1 MKLYGEI
8 AVAKQIKAALHLRR
22 EKKSLDL
29 SKLSLVFSELSNP
42 AILNS
47 GGGGYS
53 NSRYSYFAA
62 RAVDVF
68 EFRRS
73 QTNLRQ
79 QLDTIFS
86 KYKFAGS
93 QEEVPKNMFTGGWIG
108 YFAYELK
115 DYFEKLPNTH
125 SDFLDLPLIH
135 LCFYDSFVCWD
146 SELEE
151 LIYCAIELDGDDW
164 QSKLDFLEELVA
176 KSETIADIEL
186 KEADIDS
193 VVIDDVKSNMS
204 RSYFEKSI
212 ESTKRYIKNGDV
224 YQINFS
230 QCFEM
235 DFRAKAI
242 ELFLWQNKYN
252 PSPYS
257 AFLSFD
263 ETAVVCASPELFLEI
278 NGLDIKTSPIK
289 GTVKKVMQS
298 GSEAKRVNDA
308 HKKALLECEKEKA
321 ELNMI
326 TDLLRNDLARVSQS
340 GSRWVSEPRH
350 IAEFATLYH
359 TIATVSARLRSS
371 VDFYE
376 LLKSTFPGGSI
387 TGAPKIR
394 AMEIIDELE
403 PNSRG
408 IYTGSIGWIG
418 VDGSVCLNIAIRN
431 VIIHRETAFIQ
442 TGGGIV
448 DDSTAANEWLETITK
463 ARSQLAAIKAV
474 SSI

>member
-8 AVAKQIKAALHLRR
+8 AVAKQINATLHLRR
-22 EKKSLDL
+22 EKRSLDL
-29 SKLSLVFSELSNP
+29 SKLSLTFSELPNP
-42 AILNS
+42 AILAS
-47 GGGGYS
+47 GEGGYS

-62 RAVDVF
+62 NAVEVF
-68 EFRRS
+68 EFHQS
-73 QTNLRQ
+73 AVNLRE
-79 QLDTIFS
+79 QLDIVFS
-86 KYKFAGS
+86 KYKFLSG
-93 QEEVPKNMFTGGWIG
+93 QEEIPKNMFSGGWIG

-125 SDFLDLPLIH
+125 STFLGLPLIR
-135 LCFYDSFVCWD
+135 LCFYDSFICWD
-146 SELEE
+146 NKRKE
-151 LIYCAIELDGDDW
+151 LIYCALELDGDNW
-164 QSKLDFLEELVA
+164 QSKLDNLESLVA
-176 KSETIADIEL
+176 KSETVGDIEL

-193 VVIDDVKSNMS
+193 VVVDDIKSNMS
-204 RSYFEKSI
+204 CNYFEKSI
-212 ESTKRYIKNGDV
+212 ASVKNYIKNGDV

-235 DFRAKAI
+235 DFKAKAI
-242 ELFLWQNKYN
+242 DLFLWQNKYN

-263 ETAVVCASPELFLEI
+263 DTAIVCASPELFLEI
-278 NGLDIKTSPIK
+278 NELDVKTSPIK

-298 GSEAKRVNDA
+298 GAEAKASNDA
-308 HKKALLECEKEKA
+308 NKKALLECEKEKA

-350 IAEFATLYH
+350 IVEFATLYH

-403 PNSRG
+403 PNNRG
-408 IYTGSIGWIG
+408 VYTGSIGWIG
-418 VDGSVCLNIAIRN
+418 IDGSVCLNIAIRN
-431 VIIHRETAFIQ
+431 VIIQREKAFIQ

-448 DDSTAANEWLETITK
+448 DDSTAQNEWLETITK